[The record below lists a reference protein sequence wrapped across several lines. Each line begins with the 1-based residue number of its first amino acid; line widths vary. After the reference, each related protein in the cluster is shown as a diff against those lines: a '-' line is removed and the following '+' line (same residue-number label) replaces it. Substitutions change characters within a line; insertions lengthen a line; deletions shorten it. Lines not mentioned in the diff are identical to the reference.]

1 MADIVIGSDF
11 EVFLYENHNLIEC
24 DLLLTNATKSE
35 PIIYKNHLITHDR
48 KSLECSIPPFIFDT
62 TDVLQFYKKVNYSI
76 NILKEFIKNINP
88 NYRIVFSDSIKLE
101 SNIEWY
107 KDFEHNIYAGIRNP
121 KKINDNILS
130 NGLHIHFS
138 GVEDKEKLIKS
149 LDKTIGLYY
158 KLITPFS
165 KRKEYGKLGDY
176 RLKKYDSLTFG
187 FEYRTL
193 GGIMLNKPNLI
204 ITSYLIN
211 KIIKKNGK

>member
-24 DLLLTNATKSE
+24 DLLLPNAIKSE

-62 TDVLQFYKKVNYSI
+62 KDVLQFYKKVTYSI
-76 NILKEFIKNINP
+76 NILQEFINNINP
-88 NYRIVFSDSIKLE
+88 NYRLVFKDAIEIDSKLEWCKGHEFNIYDGVFS
-101 SNIEWY
+101 
-107 KDFEHNIYAGIRNP
+107 P

-138 GVEDKEKLIKS
+138 GIEDKEKLIKS

-204 ITSYLIN
+204 ITSYLLN
-211 KIIKKNGK
+211 KIIKKW